1 VTKILLSFSKSSLNI
16 FPPYT
21 SIISTIE
28 SAHLD
33 ESFNEGTI
41 VNDLPPFSI
50 NNSLYSSSIS
60 YNVSKLSAVKAGERT
75 SIFSMPLFGKLSRT
89 SSVKGSSQFFV
100 NLDWNETVYLSGG
113 RLNLLAISLVVS

>member
-1 VTKILLSFSKSSLNI
+1 MTKILLSFSKSSLNI
-16 FPPYT
+16 FPPYD
-21 SIISTIE
+21 SIIFTIE

-41 VNDLPPFSI
+41 VSDLPPFSI

-60 YNVSKLSAVKAGERT
+60 YNVSKLSAVKAGDRT
-75 SIFSMPLFGKLSRT
+75 SIFFIPLLGKPSRT
-89 SSVKGSSQFFV
+89 SSVKGSIQFFV
-100 NLDWNETVYLSGG
+100 NLDWNETVYFFDG

>member
-1 VTKILLSFSKSSLNI
+1 MI
-16 FPPYT
+16 F
-21 SIISTIE
+21 TIE
-28 SAHLD
+28 SAHLE

-41 VNDLPPFSI
+41 VKELPPFSI

-75 SIFSMPLFGKLSRT
+75 SIFSMPLLGKLSRT

-100 NLDWNETVYLSGG
+100 NLDWNETVYLSRD

>member
-1 VTKILLSFSKSSLNI
+1 MI
-16 FPPYT
+16 F
-21 SIISTIE
+21 TIE
-28 SAHLD
+28 SAHLE

-41 VNDLPPFSI
+41 VKELPPFSI

-75 SIFSMPLFGKLSRT
+75 SIFSMPLLGKPSRT

-100 NLDWNETVYLSGG
+100 NLDWNETVYLSGEI
-113 RLNLLAISLVVS
+113 LNLLAISLVVS

>member
-1 VTKILLSFSKSSLNI
+1 MTKILLSFSKSSLNI

-21 SIISTIE
+21 SIISAIE

-60 YNVSKLSAVKAGERT
+60 YNVSKLSAVKAGDKT
-75 SIFSMPLFGKLSRT
+75 SIFFIPLLGKSSRT
-89 SSVKGSSQFFV
+89 LSVKGSIQFFV
-100 NLDWNETVYLSGG
+100 YLDWNETVYLSDG